1 MAIKRLNP
9 SVKRSRTRSG
19 CLTCRDRHMKCDEQQ
34 PVCRNCIKSKRKC
47 YRGIRLNFT
56 QYTIYNPEESSESI
70 PIPLNQFR
78 ILDQSITIASLYA
91 NGRQSYEPY
100 LHLHDPQDLQ
110 ESDFHY
116 QEGRYPD
123 FVPRSQTV
131 SNQDILSMLEMPQA
145 QNIPLNPIVPS
156 NTMIQNN
163 NTVIADTVPFDRNN
177 IILENF
183 DITNLLL
190 NDSYFI
196 HQNFQNSPSGTETA
210 PNFVS
215 NNETNVMPTT
225 SVSQSELLSSSY
237 NVPFV
242 SPTRSKSS
250 IDESKFYV
258 WEDIQL
264 PASVDFDLFKL
275 LIDKEKYFWFLD
287 LFNNLD
293 IWKSTIPSYCLSELS
308 TNQNS
313 LLIDC
318 LMACSEK
325 SQTNL
330 VELFDK
336 QLFFWINC
344 RSFPINSP
352 RNLKPFEDLLIST
365 TLILLGVQRKPNK
378 YNSGEVQSILTYQ
391 TRIYNKILFKLKD
404 YLNSKKPKSVILI
417 STIQS
422 MILLKYFLLKLYN
435 IDNDISLL
443 DCTENNIT
451 FPKSEPIQEDTGTL
465 NLNIEYHTSNIKS
478 TENNSFHAFSFG
490 PEDLNEDI
498 LYSNP
503 VKINLFQLNE
513 FEIDQLN
520 NSFKDFDFQQFN
532 RHYKPKERVRS
543 DASKVREQA
552 WYLIKVNYRL
562 YHSKNESSN
571 NKSQCTLTIPE
582 KPPGPEIEVTLSD
595 FDPNQEIKSPSGS
608 PGVATN
614 NETEDGL
621 LGMRNAGTEV
631 NSMSR
636 TSSGSSISRFNGRC
650 GTVVGPT
657 MSALKVVLPNQRG
670 IALNLLLVYATKLDN
685 LTNGNV
691 ADTCTLRI
699 ESIFKLISE
708 STMDPTVKRHW
719 RRDFGWLLA

>member
-1 MAIKRLNP
+1 
-9 SVKRSRTRSG
+9 
-19 CLTCRDRHMKCDEQQ
+19 MKCDEQQ

-56 QYTIYNPEESSESI
+56 QYTIYNPEEASEQI
-70 PIPLNQFR
+70 PILLNQFR

-100 LHLHDPQDLQ
+100 VHLHDPQDLQ

-131 SNQDILSMLEMPQA
+131 TNQDILSILEIPQA
-145 QNIPLNPIVPS
+145 QNIPLNPIDPS
-156 NTMIQNN
+156 NPMIQNHN
-163 NTVIADTVPFDRNN
+163 PSVSYPVPLNRNN

-196 HQNFQNSPSGTETA
+196 HQYFQNSPGGTEVA

-215 NNETNVMPTT
+215 NNVTNTLPTS
-225 SVSQSELLSSSY
+225 SVSQSELLSSNF

-242 SPTRSKSS
+242 SPARSKSTE
-250 IDESKFYV
+250 DDSKFYV
-258 WEDIQL
+258 WEEIRL
-264 PASVDFDLFKL
+264 PSSVDFDLYKL

-293 IWKSTIPSYCLSELS
+293 IWRSTIPSYCLAELS
-308 TNQNS
+308 SNQNS

-325 SQTNL
+325 SQINL

-336 QLFFWINC
+336 QLYCWMNC
-344 RSFPINSP
+344 RSFPINSSQ
-352 RNLKPFEDLLIST
+352 NLKPFEDLLIST
-365 TLILLGVQRKPNK
+365 TLILLSIQRKPNK
-378 YNSGEVQSILTYQ
+378 YNSGDVQSILTYQ

-404 YLNSKKPKSVILI
+404 YLNSKKLKSVILI

-435 IDNDISLL
+435 IGNDFPLFDSTEDDIS
-443 DCTENNIT
+443 
-451 FPKSEPIQEDTGTL
+451 FPKREPIQDDTGTL
-465 NLNIEYHTSNIKS
+465 DLNVEYNAANIKY
-478 TENNSFHAFSFG
+478 TKNNSLHVFNLG

-498 LYSNP
+498 LYSNSI
-503 VKINLFQLNE
+503 KINLFQLTE

-532 RHYKPKERVRS
+532 RHYKPKERVKS

-552 WYLIKVNYRL
+552 WYIIKLNYRL
-562 YHSKNESSN
+562 FNSKHESLNSN
-571 NKSQCTLTIPE
+571 THCALTVPE
-582 KPPGPEIEVTLSD
+582 RPPGPEFEVSLSD
-595 FDPNQEIKSPSGS
+595 LDPKRESESLSGS
-608 PGVATN
+608 PAN
-614 NETEDGL
+614 NETEDGF
-621 LGMRNAGTEV
+621 LGMRNTGAEL

-636 TSSGSSISRFNGRC
+636 TSSRSSILKLNGRN
-650 GTVVGPT
+650 GSVVGPT

-670 IALNLLLVYATKLDN
+670 IALNLLRVYATKLDN
-685 LTNGNV
+685 VSNGDIT
-691 ADTCTLRI
+691 DTCTLRI
-699 ESIFKLISE
+699 ESIFKLINE
-708 STMDPTVKRHW
+708 STMDPIVKRHW
-719 RRDFGWLLA
+719 RQDFGWLLA